1 MESQSLTFRRHNG
14 DWFNLESNDLICAK
28 TVNSTGANRVNGD
41 KNLSVSSVTSC
52 SSIPEGRR
60 HSKTGNA
67 ATKYSPA
74 ILLPVSHYLRDLCG
88 LLFKSASDIIVSKTA
103 SL

>member
-41 KNLSVSSVTSC
+41 KNLSVSSVISC

-67 ATKYSPA
+67 ATKYRPRAFFPFLSTF
-74 ILLPVSHYLRDLCG
+74 VTYV
-88 LLFKSASDIIVSKTA
+88 ASFSNRPPIS
-103 SL
+103 S

>member
-28 TVNSTGANRVNGD
+28 TVNSTGANRVNGG
-41 KNLSVSSVTSC
+41 KNLSVSSC
-52 SSIPEGRR
+52 SSIPEAVGTPRPGTPQQ
-60 HSKTGNA
+60 SIV
-67 ATKYSPA
+67 PA
-74 ILLPVSHYLRDLCG
+74 LLLPVSQYLRDLCG